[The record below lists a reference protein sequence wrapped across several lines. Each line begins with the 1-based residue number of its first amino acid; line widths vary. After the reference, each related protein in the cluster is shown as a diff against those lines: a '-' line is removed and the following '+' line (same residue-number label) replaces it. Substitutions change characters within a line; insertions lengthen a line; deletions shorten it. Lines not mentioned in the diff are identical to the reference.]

1 MNEESQTS
9 IQESQAV
16 TPAVA
21 KKVATSTVPKWEQT
35 AKLRVTAGLKKLV
48 KATVMLKEKDAAEA
62 DTRHLVTDILVDV
75 LGYDKYENLTAEFA
89 VKGDWADYGVR
100 IDKQLIAFI
109 EVKRI
114 SQKLSASHLKQ
125 VESYALKEGVQWAV
139 LTNAQVWQA
148 YHVMPVKGQQSEVTL
163 IFEVDILGEN
173 MKSSQKTDLMF
184 LISIEGLSKG
194 RLAEYLSAQ
203 TAISPKTL
211 KPILI
216 SNDVLA
222 TVRKEIK
229 RKTKHNIDPKE
240 LKSAV
245 ERLLGM

>member
-1 MNEESQTS
+1 MNDELESVAETITAS
-9 IQESQAV
+9 DAV
-16 TPAVA
+16 VTKKAVVSA
-21 KKVATSTVPKWEQT
+21 VPKWEQT
-35 AKLRVTAGLKKLV
+35 AKLRVTAGLKKLA
-48 KATVMLKEKDAAEA
+48 KPTVMLKEKDAAEA

-89 VKGDWADYGVR
+89 VKGDWADYGIR
-100 IDKQLIAFI
+100 IDKQLEAFI

-125 VESYALKEGVQWAV
+125 VESYALKEGVQWAI

-163 IFEVDILGEN
+163 IFEVDILDEN
-173 MKSSQKTDLMF
+173 LKPSQKTDLMF
-184 LISIEGLSKG
+184 LISKEGLSKG

-203 TAISPKTL
+203 NAISPKTL
-211 KPILI
+211 TPILL

-222 TVRKEIK
+222 TIRKEIK
-229 RKTKHNIDPKE
+229 RKTKHNVDPKE
-240 LKSAV
+240 LKQAV
-245 ERLLGM
+245 ERLIGY